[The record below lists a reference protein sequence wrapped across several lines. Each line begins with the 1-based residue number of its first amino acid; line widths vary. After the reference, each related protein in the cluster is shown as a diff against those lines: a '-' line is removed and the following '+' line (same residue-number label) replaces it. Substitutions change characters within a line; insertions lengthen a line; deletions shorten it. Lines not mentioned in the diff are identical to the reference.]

1 MAFIHNDIATKQR
14 LRDALNEEGSMGFE
28 HNDIVTVDVMNAAI
42 AAGGGGGW
50 DAIIHLEH
58 SNDSSDDSAT
68 NLTVSIVSGTHAD
81 LSAKISDGESP
92 CILVEYHH
100 PWGIYFAVPMAFIT
114 YAGVASIEIVI
125 AGYSPTRYT
134 FAVYGTC
141 VWFNDDTIAWD

>member
-1 MAFIHNDIATKQR
+1 MSYTPTTWTTGDTITATK
-14 LRDALNEEGSMGFE
+14 LNKIEQG
-28 HNDIVTVDVMNAAI
+28 I
-42 AAGGGGGW
+42 ADAGGGGGW

-58 SNDSSDDSAT
+58 SNNSGDDSAT